1 MLDENNFKSRQS
13 LAGALEPGDATH
25 YEMVAVEMWDT
36 IEVVVLND
44 EFFDKIVFTKS
55 CMGHIQTFRND
66 HRELSPTNPWTIKAA
81 RIMAD
86 ALLEVK

>member
-1 MLDENNFKSRQS
+1 MLDENNFKPRPS

-44 EFFDKIVFTKS
+44 EFFDKI
-55 CMGHIQTFRND
+55 TFLKHGGVCVSTFHNK
-66 HRELSPTNPWTIKAA
+66 EGLSHTNPWTIKAA
-81 RIMAD
+81 RLMAD
-86 ALLEVK
+86 ALMEVK

>member
-1 MLDENNFKSRQS
+1 MLDKENFKPRQS

-44 EFFDKIVFTKS
+44 EFFDKITFLKS
-55 CMGHIQTFRND
+55 STRDCLSTFRNNKG
-66 HRELSPTNPWTIKAA
+66 LSRTNPWTIKAA
-81 RIMAD
+81 RLMAD
-86 ALLEVK
+86 VLMA